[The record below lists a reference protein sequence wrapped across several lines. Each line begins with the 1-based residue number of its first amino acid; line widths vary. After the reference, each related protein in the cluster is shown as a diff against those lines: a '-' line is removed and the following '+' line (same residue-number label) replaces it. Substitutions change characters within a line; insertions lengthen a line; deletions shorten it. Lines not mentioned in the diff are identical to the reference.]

1 MGKLY
6 LSAPANF
13 LLLPSQVLASY
24 HSTLVGFDGGKSCIP
39 TNYEYDL
46 IFSPLL
52 SLLAGFW
59 DNHGESGQTV
69 GELRG

>member
-46 IFSPLL
+46 IFSLFFL
-52 SLLAGFW
+52 CWLAFGIIM
-59 DNHGESGQTV
+59 GSQA
-69 GELRG
+69 RQ